1 MKVLL
6 EKSKNLQMPIEI
18 IYLSEKGFLTQRTI
32 IVNEINERYIKAYCF
47 SKQQI
52 RIFKTGNILS
62 AAIQRGKE
70 NLLSVFIGTEEI
82 TIQCEGM
89 QKVLY
94 KKKPWK
100 SFHQR
105 FQGFYN

>member
-6 EKSKNLQMPIEI
+6 EKSKIQQMPIEM

-32 IVNEINERYIKAYCF
+32 IVKEVNEHYIKVYCF

-62 AAIQRGKE
+62 AAIQKRKRK
-70 NLLSVFIGTEEI
+70 FA
-82 TIQCEGM
+82 
-89 QKVLY
+89 
-94 KKKPWK
+94 
-100 SFHQR
+100 
-105 FQGFYN
+105 